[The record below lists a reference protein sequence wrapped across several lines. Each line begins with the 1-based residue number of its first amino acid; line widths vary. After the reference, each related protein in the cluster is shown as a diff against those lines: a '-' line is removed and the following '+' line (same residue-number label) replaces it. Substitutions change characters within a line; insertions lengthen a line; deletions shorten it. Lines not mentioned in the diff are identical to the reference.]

1 MAENVN
7 PAPAPAASKPYRT
20 RREDTL
26 KILLIALTAVWT
38 ALAAGGSFAADVLRE
53 SRPATGFSR
62 IQIEGQADITLRQGA
77 TEGVTIEATAQGL
90 KQIRTEVRGRTLRIG
105 LVDQSHWW
113 QWIFGGTATRAP
125 RITIDFIQL
134 ERIDAS
140 GTVNIVAD
148 SLKANDLRLDFAGA
162 AKLRISDLQA
172 NRLRLDGAGAVKAE
186 IAGKVTEQD
195 IDLSGAGSYQAL
207 DLVSDNIS
215 LQVSGAGKAI
225 VNAKTLLKA
234 DISGAGLVEYS
245 GDPRVERDVSGIGKI
260 RRR

>member
-1 MAENVN
+1 M
-7 PAPAPAASKPYRT
+7 RT
-20 RREDTL
+20 
-26 KILLIALTAVWT
+26 LLIALTAVWT

-62 IQIEGQADITLRQGA
+62 IQIDGRAEITLRQGT
-77 TEGVTIEATAQGL
+77 TEGITLEATAQGL

-113 QWIFGGTATRAP
+113 QWIIGGAPTRTP
-125 RITIDFIQL
+125 RIMIDLIQL
-134 ERIDAS
+134 ERIGAS
-140 GTVNIVAD
+140 GTVSIVAD

-162 AKLRISDLQA
+162 AKVRISDLQA

-195 IDLSGAGSYQAL
+195 VDLSGAGSYQAA
-207 DLVSDNIS
+207 DLVSDTIS

-234 DISGAGLVEYS
+234 DISGAGLVEYV
-245 GDPRVERDVSGIGKI
+245 GNPRVEREITGIGKI